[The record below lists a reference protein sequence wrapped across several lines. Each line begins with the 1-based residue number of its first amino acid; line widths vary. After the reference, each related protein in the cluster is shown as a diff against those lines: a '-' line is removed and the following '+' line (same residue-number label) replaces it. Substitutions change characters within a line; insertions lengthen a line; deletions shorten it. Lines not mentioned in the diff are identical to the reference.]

1 MLKYSV
7 IWRSEKMAQLIR
19 ELALSSRAAHLIPS
33 ILQQSVIPIIRDLQ
47 LFFDLLRW
55 YHTCRQDTDIYSR

>member
-47 LFFDLLRW
+47 LFFDLLR
-55 YHTCRQDTDIYSR
+55 